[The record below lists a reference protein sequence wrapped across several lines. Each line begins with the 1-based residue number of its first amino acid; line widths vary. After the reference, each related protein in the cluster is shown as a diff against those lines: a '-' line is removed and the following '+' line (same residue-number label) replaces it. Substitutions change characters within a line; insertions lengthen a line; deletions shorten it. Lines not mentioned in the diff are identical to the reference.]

1 MLEKLK
7 KLIDEESYPYFDDT
21 DLLERLEAEPDVYAL
36 ARELCL
42 IKSGIEEMRLGDIAV
57 PSPRQHFLNLASR
70 YRRNQGGVVKRAD
83 EY

>member
-7 KLIDEESYPYFDDT
+7 KLIDEENYPYFDDT

-42 IKSGIEEMRLGDIAV
+42 IKSGIEEMRLGDIVV
-57 PSPRQHFLNLASR
+57 PSPRQYFLVLAAR
-70 YRRNQGGVVKRAD
+70 YRRNQGGMVKRAD